1 MVVFLGKGYA
11 LWRGVVGPCPGCP
24 EGGKGGRG
32 LHSVPC
38 HLSFLEKGLGT
49 LALAVWLLGPRSS
62 SLMTSLVPGSPVFV

>member
-24 EGGKGGRG
+24 EGGGGEEGRG
-32 LHSVPC
+32 LHFIPC

-49 LALAVWLLGPRSS
+49 LAFA
-62 SLMTSLVPGSPVFV
+62 M